1 MMKKT
6 LKAFSGAASDGFCF
20 GHLFFWSFGFVSNF
34 GFRISDFG
42 FISSFIIPFK
52 IGVHNEKC
60 NH

>member
-34 GFRISDFG
+34 EFRISDLFHH
-42 FISSFIIPFK
+42 SSFHLK
-52 IGVHNEKC
+52 
-60 NH
+60 